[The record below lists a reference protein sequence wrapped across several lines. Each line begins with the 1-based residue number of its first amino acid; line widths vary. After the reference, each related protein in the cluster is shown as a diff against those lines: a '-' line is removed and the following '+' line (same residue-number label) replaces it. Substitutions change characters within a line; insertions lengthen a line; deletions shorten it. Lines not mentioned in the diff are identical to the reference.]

1 MVGPCRSLIYTQQ
14 QQRQQSQTSFHIR
27 KKFDK
32 IWKKYSFNKDN
43 DDEVKSLENKVC
55 DLIDQIVS
63 GILNETQQKVQSCIS
78 EIIKLDLQHLLD
90 KLELVHSTWYGRKHQ
105 AGTNSLKSTVQGLEA
120 AKLEQGTIIKSYE
133 ISYLY
138 SRYKL
143 EPIIRENFHT
153 DWYKV
158 LNEIKKFPYDI
169 RTDK

>member
-32 IWKKYSFNKDN
+32 IWKKHSFNKDN

-90 KLELVHSTWYGRKHQ
+90 KLG
-105 AGTNSLKSTVQGLEA
+105 KSF
-120 AKLEQGTIIKSYE
+120 
-133 ISYLY
+133 
-138 SRYKL
+138 R
-143 EPIIRENFHT
+143 
-153 DWYKV
+153 
-158 LNEIKKFPYDI
+158 
-169 RTDK
+169 